1 MAEAISVRNITK
13 TFPGVLANDRVSI
26 EIEKGE
32 IRAIVGE
39 NGAGKT
45 TLMKILYG
53 LYRPDSGEIRV
64 KGENVKLSSARDA
77 ISKGIGMVHQ
87 HFMLVPSFTLA
98 QNIVLGVEPQKS
110 VFIDEKALIE
120 KVQGISEQYNLDVDV
135 NKLTMNASVG
145 EQQRAEILKALY
157 RGADILILD
166 EPTAVLTDIETKE
179 LFSML
184 RGLAKQGKTILFIS
198 HKLREVLE
206 ISDNTTVMRQGKV
219 IGTVKTSETNDCEL
233 AEMMVGRETIGG
245 RIRESSV
252 KKEKDIVLNIE
263 GLSVLNSRDLP
274 AVKNVDLE
282 LHRGE
287 ILGIAGVDGN
297 GQEEFVEALM
307 GLRPIL
313 TGKIS
318 INGTEIQKFS
328 TRGIRE
334 SGVAYIPSDRY
345 RSGVAVDAMIWE
357 NLITSEYY
365 SKPYSQGMSLM
376 MREISNFSKTIV
388 EKFNVSTP
396 GIDVK
401 AGNLSG
407 GNIQRVIAG
416 RELGLDKANI
426 VIASQP
432 TRGIDISGTEAIRQM
447 LVDYANRG
455 AGVLLLSAD
464 LDEIIALSDRIVVFY
479 NGKIYDAG
487 FWYEGIRQ
495 IVGQLMTGGEGG
507 CNGENYAK
515 TH

>member
-135 NKLTMNASVG
+135 NKLTINASVG

-184 RGLAKQGKTILFIS
+184 RGLAKQGKTIIFIS

-313 TGKIS
+313 SGKIS

-365 SKPYSQGMSLM
+365 GKPYSQ
-376 MREISNFSKTIV
+376 
-388 EKFNVSTP
+388 
-396 GIDVK
+396 
-401 AGNLSG
+401 
-407 GNIQRVIAG
+407 
-416 RELGLDKANI
+416 
-426 VIASQP
+426 
-432 TRGIDISGTEAIRQM
+432 
-447 LVDYANRG
+447 
-455 AGVLLLSAD
+455 
-464 LDEIIALSDRIVVFY
+464 
-479 NGKIYDAG
+479 
-487 FWYEGIRQ
+487 
-495 IVGQLMTGGEGG
+495 
-507 CNGENYAK
+507 
-515 TH
+515 